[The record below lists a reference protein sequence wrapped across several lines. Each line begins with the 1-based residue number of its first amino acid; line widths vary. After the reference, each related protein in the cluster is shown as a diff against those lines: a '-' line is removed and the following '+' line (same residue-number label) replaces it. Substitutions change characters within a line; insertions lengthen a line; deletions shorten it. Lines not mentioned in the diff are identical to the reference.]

1 MAELADAHG
10 SGPCSARNVGST
22 PTDGTIFFANQGV
35 NHSKIS
41 EIFCGY
47 GITAV
52 HQPSKLDIRVRLP
65 LPAPL
70 IPLTKDCRKIYIMA
84 GFPSG
89 QRGQTVNLLAM
100 LSVVR
105 IHLQPPFSTFND
117 SIFCCRFFV
126 ISLCTKKP
134 GVFALL
140 DINKP
145 KKNNQT
151 CYANSP
157 YIFDRY

>member
-22 PTDGTIFFANQGV
+22 PTDGTIFFENQGV

-65 LPAPL
+65 LPAPS
-70 IPLTKDCRKIYIMA
+70 IPTSKDYRTIY
-84 GFPSG
+84 
-89 QRGQTVNLLAM
+89 
-100 LSVVR
+100 
-105 IHLQPPFSTFND
+105 
-117 SIFCCRFFV
+117 
-126 ISLCTKKP
+126 
-134 GVFALL
+134 
-140 DINKP
+140 
-145 KKNNQT
+145 
-151 CYANSP
+151 
-157 YIFDRY
+157 

>member
-22 PTDGTIFFANQGV
+22 PTDGTIFENQGV

-65 LPAPL
+65 LPAPVAKL
-70 IPLTKDCRKIYIMA
+70 IKIYQTIFNVA

-105 IHLQPPFSTFND
+105 IHLQPPSFDLKTVTAVVAVFLFSEQKNKV
-117 SIFCCRFFV
+117 R
-126 ISLCTKKP
+126 SLP
-134 GVFALL
+134 RV
-140 DINKP
+140 
-145 KKNNQT
+145 
-151 CYANSP
+151 
-157 YIFDRY
+157 